1 MPTKRKKTPQRQTA
15 SQRAIAEL
23 EERIVSL
30 EADNTSLKE
39 ALLAAGKEAEERV
52 AIYRDR
58 WVNAG
63 KRLAESEASLR
74 ETLKLLELSQRDLHN
89 LQIRLEEAKEESGE
103 RSKDTLML
111 VRLLRLSEETEAE
124 LRADPDSLRPQ
135 PGVSSDG
142 LLAFLFR

>member
-1 MPTKRKKTPQRQTA
+1 MPTKRKKASQRQTA

-30 EADNTSLKE
+30 EADKTSLKE

-111 VRLLRLSEETEAE
+111 VRLLRLSEEIGEE
-124 LRADPDSLRPQ
+124 PPPDSDFLGASTVVP
-135 PGVSSDG
+135 PDE